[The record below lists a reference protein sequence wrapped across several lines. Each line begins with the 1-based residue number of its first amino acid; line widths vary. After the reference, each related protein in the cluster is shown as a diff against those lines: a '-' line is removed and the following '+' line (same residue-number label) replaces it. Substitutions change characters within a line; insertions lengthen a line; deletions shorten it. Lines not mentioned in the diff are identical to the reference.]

1 MPGPAPQ
8 LSASLFKIILMKKNP
23 TITKTERIRNYRKKA
38 GLPPGTLIYTGN
50 VKMKS
55 HLDLFSY
62 DAASIDRTEA
72 SDISKIL
79 KKIDPERNNWINI
92 IGLSDTEIVKLL
104 GEHHKIH
111 PLMLEDVLNTESVP
125 KIESFGD
132 LLFICLKMLQWD
144 DKTDSIETEQ
154 ISLIVGEKY
163 LLSFQEREGDVFEP
177 VRERLLNGL
186 SKAREKGTDFLAYA
200 LVDKIVDNY
209 FVVLEK
215 IEDLTESTELEL
227 LRDTDA
233 ITPTQVMHLKK
244 QLIVLRK
251 FVYPLRD
258 EIRKLQR
265 DESKLIDRKTFKYIN
280 DLYDHLQN
288 IVQNIESFQDTT
300 TGLMELY
307 SANISNKLN
316 SVMKT
321 LTVVGA
327 IFIPLTFIV
336 GLYGMNF
343 DYMPELRSPWGYPV
357 VLLGMAIIAGG
368 MLIYMKSRKWF

>member
-1 MPGPAPQ
+1 
-8 LSASLFKIILMKKNP
+8 MKKKP

-38 GLPPGTLIYTGN
+38 GLPPGTLFYTGN
-50 VKMKS
+50 VEMKS

-72 SDISKIL
+72 SEISKIL

-111 PLMLEDVLNTESVP
+111 PLMLEDVLNTETVP

-132 LLFICLKMLQWD
+132 LLFICLKMLQWN
-144 DKTDSIETEQ
+144 DKTESIETEQ

-163 LLSFQEREGDVFEP
+163 LLSFQEREGDAFEP

-200 LVDKIVDNY
+200 LLDKIVDNY

-215 IEDLTESTELEL
+215 IEDLTESIELEL
-227 LRDTDA
+227 LNDTDK
-233 ITPTQVMHLKK
+233 ITTTQVMHLKK
-244 QLIVLRK
+244 QMIVLRK

-258 EIRKLQR
+258 EIRILQR
-265 DESKLIDRKTFKYIN
+265 DESKLIDRKTIKYIN

-300 TGLMELY
+300 TGLMELF

-316 SVMKT
+316 NVMKT

-357 VLLGMAIIAGG
+357 TLLAMLGIAVGMF
-368 MLIYMKSRKWF
+368 LYMKSRKWF